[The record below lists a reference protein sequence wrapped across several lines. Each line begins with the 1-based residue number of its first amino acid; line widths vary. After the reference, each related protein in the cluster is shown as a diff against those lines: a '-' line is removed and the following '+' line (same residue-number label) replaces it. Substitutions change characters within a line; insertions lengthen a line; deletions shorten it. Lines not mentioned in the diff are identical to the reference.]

1 MVLGDGDCDD
11 DADHHGND
19 SDSVNHMMMVYSD
32 LIPVVAPLHVTFVL
46 C

>member
-1 MVLGDGDCDD
+1 MVFGDGDSDD
-11 DADHHGND
+11 DADHHGDD
-19 SDSVNHMMMVYSD
+19 SDSVNHMMMDDSD